1 MCRLGDM
8 HACKPL
14 AMALLLAGC
23 HPAMT
28 PITAAALGEAA
39 SVTVFGRGSFD
50 MVYSAA
56 SGRDCSIVHL
66 DRGDSYCKP
75 REKPPEPPPF
85 CARTL
90 GVADCYAWPEFLP
103 DHPAPV
109 ADAPA
114 LTKEQLKNINQR
126 WGF

>member
-1 MCRLGDM
+1 MRTRECI
-8 HACKPL
+8 AL
-14 AMALLLAGC
+14 ATLLAGC

-50 MVYSAA
+50 MMYSAV
-56 SGRDCSIVHL
+56 SGRDCSIVRL

-75 REKPPEPPPF
+75 TEKPPEPPPF

-114 LTKEQLKNINQR
+114 LTKEQLKNVNQR